1 MIDQTG
7 LDRPV
12 VVAWSYGGYI
22 VTDYLRAFGDSA
34 IAGVDLVGGAVVMKP
49 PTFDHI
55 GVGMLENVP
64 GMCVPDL
71 VANVAATRRFLARC
85 TAQPLADDE
94 AAAALGW
101 NMVVPAEVRAALL
114 GREIDATD
122 VLSSTAL
129 PVLVTH
135 GRDDAIIL
143 PSMAEISLE
152 HCRTAEVSWYD
163 GVGHMPFWESPER
176 FDRELADFAIARH
189 GLARGRR
196 RRAPAAPPTSTR
208 VQMR

>member
-1 MIDQTG
+1 M
-7 LDRPV
+7 
-12 VVAWSYGGYI
+12 
-22 VTDYLRAFGDSA
+22 
-34 IAGVDLVGGAVVMKP
+34 
-49 PTFDHI
+49 
-55 GVGMLENVP
+55 
-64 GMCVPDL
+64 
-71 VANVAATRRFLARC
+71 
-85 TAQPLADDE
+85 
-94 AAAALGW
+94 
-101 NMVVPAEVRAALL
+101 
-114 GREIDATD
+114 
-122 VLSSTAL
+122 

-176 FDRELADFAIARH
+176 FDRELADFAMRVN

-196 RRAPAAPPTSTR
+196 WRAPAAPPTSTR